1 VNVRQAGFAD
11 TVRLSTVLDKSVLN
25 KPCSQEVQWHYQIIR
40 MTRASTAPTSNKL
53 NARLWTLD
61 CGLEGPKLSGPRGA
75 DCVVVSVCCVC
86 VRQSRARDE
95 GGTREP
101 PEDQR
106 RLGLGGRSQCKSGN
120 GCGALG
126 LARCSV
132 ALEKDPCE
140 RFKSGPPSDS
150 SNLHPAIFPREEPF
164 LSSNV
169 RFHARHHNTSKASQ
183 LTLRARLRGTP
194 ASCSCHGR

>member
-1 VNVRQAGFAD
+1 MNVQQAGFAD

-53 NARLWTLD
+53 HLD
-61 CGLEGPKLSGPRGA
+61 CGLCIEDWEVQNYPGHEVRIAWWCP
-75 DCVVVSVCCVC
+75 CVACVC
-86 VRQSRARDE
+86 VRAE

-106 RLGLGGRSQCKSGN
+106 RLGLGGRSQCKSGS

-169 RFHARHHNTSKASQ
+169 LFHARHDNTSKASQ